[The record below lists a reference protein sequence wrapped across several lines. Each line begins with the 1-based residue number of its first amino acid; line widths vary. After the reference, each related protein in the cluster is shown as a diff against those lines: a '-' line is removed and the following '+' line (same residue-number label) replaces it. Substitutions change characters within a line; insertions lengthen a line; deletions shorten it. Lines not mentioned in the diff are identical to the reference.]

1 MVGGNESFED
11 ESAVYNCKGLERYL
25 KWLLAGTIASA
36 DAFSLRC
43 THNRLDQNKRSD
55 QKQTSP

>member
-11 ESAVYNCKGLERYL
+11 ESVVYNCKGLETHL
-25 KWLLAGTIASA
+25 KWLLAGTIASV
-36 DAFSLRC
+36 DAFSLRH
-43 THNRLDQNKRSD
+43 THSRLDQNKRGD

>member
-11 ESAVYNCKGLERYL
+11 ESAVSNCKGLETHL

-36 DAFSLRC
+36 DAFSQR
-43 THNRLDQNKRSD
+43 
-55 QKQTSP
+55 